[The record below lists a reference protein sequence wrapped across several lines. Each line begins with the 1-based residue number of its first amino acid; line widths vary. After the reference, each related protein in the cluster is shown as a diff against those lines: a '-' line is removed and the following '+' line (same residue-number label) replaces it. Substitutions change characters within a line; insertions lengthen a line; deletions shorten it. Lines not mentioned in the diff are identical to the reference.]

1 MTKMK
6 SLKMTGSNMNSVCAK
21 NTAVTRQEGMV
32 AQNMVRVRTENDVN
46 KEMCRRQIPP
56 EL

>member
-1 MTKMK
+1 MK